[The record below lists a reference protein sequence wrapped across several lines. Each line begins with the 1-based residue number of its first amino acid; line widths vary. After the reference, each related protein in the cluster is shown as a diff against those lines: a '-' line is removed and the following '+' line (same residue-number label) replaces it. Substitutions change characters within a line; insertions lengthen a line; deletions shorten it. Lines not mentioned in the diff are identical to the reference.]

1 MQLLLPHVLCSP
13 DLLVCRSRKICS
25 VYLSTTFFCTLSK
38 TYYEFAVLKDVHCPC
53 LSVEKTDLLKIPV
66 QFGFSEPVLISS
78 ILDKLAQKLFQL
90 SLGLFHW
97 EINSNYTTLC
107 KNYSLAHSVKAKLSA
122 F

>member
-1 MQLLLPHVLCSP
+1 
-13 DLLVCRSRKICS
+13 
-25 VYLSTTFFCTLSK
+25 
-38 TYYEFAVLKDVHCPC
+38 LKDEHCSC

-107 KNYSLAHSVKAKLSA
+107 KNYSLAHSVKAKLSSA